1 MSSRV
6 EEQNAQNAAE
16 AERLAQRA
24 DKQAREAKTT
34 EAGREAFSKLVKA
47 NQNETKDA
55 KGKSE
60 KGEAEARQ
68 GEAQGQ
74 KAAKGSQQ
82 AERQARMARGGVLQH
97 SRVMEQAKSF
107 SALLGNQQ
115 ASTAQADGQRV
126 EARDQGSS
134 KDRVEKDDRERDV
147 GRSEVKKESDREQSR
162 VEAREGAPQGGAVD
176 PDGKNRGGG
185 GQGGQ
190 GRGEE
195 GAAAAALAALKQGN
209 AAPKAAGPQGAAG
222 VKQIP
227 PELLEKL
234 VSAVYLAVNDKG
246 LKEFQIELKDGP
258 LKGGFLKLSAD
269 RGQISLSFLGLESD
283 QKRLVEASKGEL
295 MRRLEKKGLR
305 LERLSVA

>member
-6 EEQNAQNAAE
+6 EEQNAQAAAE

-34 EAGREAFSKLVKA
+34 EAGREAFAKLVKA
-47 NQNETKDA
+47 NQQDTKSA
-55 KGKSE
+55 KGGREKSE
-60 KGEAEARQ
+60 AESRQ
-68 GEAQGQ
+68 SEAQGQ
-74 KAAKGSQQ
+74 KAASSSQQ
-82 AERQARMARGGVLQH
+82 ADRAARMARGGVMQH
-97 SRVMEQAKSF
+97 ARVMEQARSF
-107 SALLGNQQ
+107 SQVLGHQQ

-126 EARDQGSS
+126 EARDQGVQ
-134 KDRVEKDDRERDV
+134 KERVEREERDRDV
-147 GRSEVKKESDREQSR
+147 GRAEVKQEGDREQSR
-162 VEAREGAPQGGAVD
+162 IESRSEAQQGAAVD

-190 GRGEE
+190 GRGDE
-195 GAAAAALAALKQGN
+195 GAAALAALKK
-209 AAPKAAGPQGAAG
+209 PSSTPAAGPQGAAG
-222 VKQIP
+222 ARQIP
-227 PELLEKL
+227 PEILEKL
-234 VSAVYLAVNDKG
+234 VSAVYLAVTEKG

-269 RGQISLSFLGLESD
+269 KGQVSLSFLGLEGD

-305 LERLSVA
+305 LHKLSVG

>member
-6 EEQNAQNAAE
+6 EEQNAHNAAE

-24 DKQAREAKTT
+24 DKQAREAKTN

-47 NQNETKDA
+47 NQQDTKAA
-55 KGKSE
+55 KGKSD
-60 KGEAEARQ
+60 KSDGEAHQSET
-68 GEAQGQ
+68 QGQ

-82 AERQARMARGGVLQH
+82 ADRAARMSRGGVLQH

-107 SALLGNQQ
+107 SQLLGNQQ

-126 EARDQGSS
+126 EARDQGTG
-134 KDRVEKDDRERDV
+134 KERVEREDRERDV
-147 GRSEVKKESDREQSR
+147 GKSEVKSEGEREQSR
-162 VEAREGAPQGGAVD
+162 VEARADGAQHGKVD

-190 GRGEE
+190 GRGDE
-195 GAAAAALAALKQGN
+195 GAAALAALQKGPTPQ
-209 AAPKAAGPQGAAG
+209 AAAGPQGAAG

-227 PELLEKL
+227 PEILEKL

-269 RGQISLSFLGLESD
+269 RGEISLSFFGLEGG

-305 LERLSVA
+305 LHKLTVS

>member
-24 DKQAREAKTT
+24 DKQAREAKTN

-68 GEAQGQ
+68 GEAEGQ

-107 SALLGNQQ
+107 SQLLGNQQ

-126 EARDQGSS
+126 EAREKGSS

-147 GRSEVKKESDREQSR
+147 GKAEVKKEGDREQSR

-176 PDGKNRGGG
+176 PDGKKGGSGG

-190 GRGEE
+190 GRGDE
-195 GAAAAALAALKQGN
+195 GAAALAALKQGN
-209 AAPKAAGPQGAAG
+209 AAPAAAGPQGAVG

>member
-6 EEQNAQNAAE
+6 DEQNAQAAAE

-24 DKQAREAKTT
+24 DKQAREAKTS
-34 EAGREAFSKLVKA
+34 EAGRQAFSRLVKA
-47 NQNETKDA
+47 NQQESKTAKA
-55 KGKSE
+55 KGDKS
-60 KGEAEARQ
+60 EAEARQ
-68 GEAQGQ
+68 GETQGQ

-82 AERQARMARGGVLQH
+82 ADRQARMARGGVVQH

-107 SALLGNQQ
+107 SQLLGNQQ

-126 EARDQGSS
+126 EARDKGSR
-134 KDRVEKDDRERDV
+134 KDKVEKDEREREV
-147 GRSEVKKESDREQSR
+147 VRSEVKKEGEREQAR
-162 VEAREGAPQGGAVD
+162 VEAREGALQHGAID

-190 GRGEE
+190 GRGDE
-195 GAAAAALAALKQGN
+195 GAAAVAALQKGAAT
-209 AAPKAAGPQGAAG
+209 APAAGPQGAVG

-269 RGQISLSFLGLESD
+269 RGQISLSFLGLEGD
-283 QKRLVEASKGEL
+283 QRRLVEASKGEL

-305 LERLSVA
+305 LQKLTVS